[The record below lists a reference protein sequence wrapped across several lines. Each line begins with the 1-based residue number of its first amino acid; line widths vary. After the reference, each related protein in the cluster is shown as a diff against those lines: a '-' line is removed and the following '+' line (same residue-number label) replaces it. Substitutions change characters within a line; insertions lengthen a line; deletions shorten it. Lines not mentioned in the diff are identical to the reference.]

1 MKNKTIRRIAAG
13 IFSAVMVIVALPQ
26 TGSVKASAANL
37 YPNAK
42 KLRNNAPL
50 TETVEHGDTAVYKY
64 TVTERGKV
72 NFCVIT
78 QLNRSSEYVY
88 LYDGKGKLLEMP
100 KLTGRNSY
108 ISKTYSKKL
117 GTVFYLKIGPVAY
130 GEAAWS
136 VICNFS
142 SSDNK
147 DVVKVASS
155 GNPDN
160 DETVSEVDETEPN
173 DSYNEANRIRSGH
186 RMYGVLDNYSDYD
199 TYSFTAPSN
208 GRVSFTLANAD
219 SNAGSAWNMW
229 VCGSSFTAKLRASA
243 VSSNQYLIKKG
254 TTVYI
259 LVSNTNRYSDGR
271 RYALTADFKEISD
284 KDIIEK
290 ISSNEGEIKNLS
302 SRKNSVSLV
311 SKNVSI
317 VGAKA
322 GYQAAIKK
330 SGASDWKYKT
340 SSGTKISF
348 GKLKRKTGYIVKVR
362 AFVTLSG
369 KKHYG
374 MWSVEDFVT
383 TK

>member
-1 MKNKTIRRIAAG
+1 MKNKTIRRIVAG
-13 IFSAVMVIVALPQ
+13 IFTAMMVIVALPQ
-26 TGSVKASAANL
+26 TRGVEVSATNL
-37 YPNAK
+37 YPDAK
-42 KLRNNAPL
+42 KLLNNAPL
-50 TETVEHGDTAVYKY
+50 TETVEYGDTAVYKY
-64 TVTERGKV
+64 TVTEQGKV
-72 NFCVIT
+72 NFRVIT

-108 ISKTYSKKL
+108 ISKTYSMKP
-117 GTVFYLKIGPVAY
+117 GAVFYLKIGPVAY
-130 GEAAWS
+130 GEATWS
-136 VICNFS
+136 VICNFNA
-142 SSDNK
+142 SDNK
-147 DVVKVASS
+147 DVVEVESS
-155 GNPDN
+155 INSDN
-160 DETVSEVDETEPN
+160 DEIVSDVDEAEPN
-173 DSYNEANRIRSGH
+173 DSYNEANEIRSGQ
-186 RMYGVLDNYSDYD
+186 RMYGVLDNFSDYD

-208 GRVSFTLANAD
+208 GRVSFTLTNAD

-284 KDIIEK
+284 NDIINE
-290 ISSNEGEIKNLS
+290 IYSDEGEINKLS

-311 SKNVSI
+311 SKNISI
-317 VGAKA
+317 FGAKA

-362 AFVTLSG
+362 TFVTLSG
-369 KKHYG
+369 KKYYG
-374 MWSVEDFVT
+374 MWSAEDFVT